1 MLLGS
6 IELVFL
12 SASVSQPL
20 PEATGAAL
28 ERLRLSSTSSRKRPV
43 ASWLRRSS
51 GGGALCEG
59 SCLVAVCLVVVPQ
72 WLVYLRRGS
81 HAASC
86 NFVNLCLLRFCPVV
100 VFFLFVC
107 FYSEVLRYGNN
118 FSLLVDFVTY
128 EGKTLQHNPVQ

>member
-1 MLLGS
+1 LLLGS

-59 SCLVAVCLVVVPQ
+59 SCLVAVCLMMMPQ
-72 WLVYLRRGS
+72 WLVYLRRES
-81 HAASC
+81 YAVSR

-100 VFFLFVC
+100 VFFCLFVFILKSSGMETTFLC
-107 FYSEVLRYGNN
+107 WWIL
-118 FSLLVDFVTY
+118 
-128 EGKTLQHNPVQ
+128 

>member
-51 GGGALCEG
+51 GGGTLCEG

-100 VFFLFVC
+100 VIFFCLFV
-107 FYSEVLRYGNN
+107 FILKSSGMETT
-118 FSLLVDFVTY
+118 LLVDFVTY

>member
-43 ASWLRRSS
+43 ASWLRRYS
-51 GGGALCEG
+51 GGGTLCEG

>member
-118 FSLLVDFVTY
+118 FAGGFCNLRGEDFAA
-128 EGKTLQHNPVQ
+128 

>member
-100 VFFLFVC
+100 VFFCLFVFILKSSGMETTFLC
-107 FYSEVLRYGNN
+107 WWIL
-118 FSLLVDFVTY
+118 
-128 EGKTLQHNPVQ
+128 

>member
-28 ERLRLSSTSSRKRPV
+28 ERLRLSSASSRKRPV

>member
-100 VFFLFVC
+100 VIFFCLFV
-107 FYSEVLRYGNN
+107 FILKSSGMETT
-118 FSLLVDFVTY
+118 LLVDFVTY
-128 EGKTLQHNPVQ
+128 KGKTLQHNPVQ